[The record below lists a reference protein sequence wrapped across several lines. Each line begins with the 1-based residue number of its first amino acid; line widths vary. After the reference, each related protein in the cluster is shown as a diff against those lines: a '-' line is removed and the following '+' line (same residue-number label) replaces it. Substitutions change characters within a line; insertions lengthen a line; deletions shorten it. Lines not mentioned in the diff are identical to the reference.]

1 MHSLMK
7 KYGMVL
13 KVLAVVSILLL
24 IRGVIDYFNFDVI
37 STSPIISALVGG
49 VTFTIAIIFTGV
61 LADYKESEK
70 MPGEL
75 ASSIKSLY
83 HDSKIIRVNDEKVI
97 TDMQSHIK
105 ELLHV
110 IISNF
115 KQNIWKLREINPVI
129 DKINVDIANL
139 AEKGIAPQFLVKFRT
154 ELTNIDK
161 LSNRIEII
169 METTFIPAAY
179 AIAELSVATLLIVLL
194 FVKIEPYYEGMAL
207 IGVTSS
213 LLIGLIMLIKDM
225 DNPFEYGKGTYAN
238 VDLRLL
244 FKLEEYFENTSKNM

>member
-7 KYGMVL
+7 KYGIVL

-24 IRGVIDYFNFDVI
+24 IRGVIDYFNLDVT
-37 STSPIISALVGG
+37 STSPITSALVGG
-49 VTFTIAIIFTGV
+49 VIFTIAIIFTGT

-70 MPGEL
+70 IPGEL
-75 ASSIKSLY
+75 SSSIKALY
-83 HDSKIIRVNDEKVI
+83 HDSKIIRINDEKIVV
-97 TDMQSHIK
+97 DMQLHIK

-115 KQNIWKLREINPVI
+115 KQNVWKLREINPAI
-129 DKINVDIANL
+129 DKINEDIANL

-179 AIAELSVATLLIVLL
+179 AIAELAVGALLIMLL
-194 FVKIEPYYEGMAL
+194 FVKIEPYYEGLAL
-207 IGVTSS
+207 FGVTSS
-213 LLIGLIMLIKDM
+213 LLIGLMLLIKDM
-225 DNPFEYGKGTYAN
+225 DNPFEYGKNTYAD
-238 VDLRLL
+238 VDLSLL
-244 FKLEEYFENTSKNM
+244 FKLEEYLKNN

>member
-1 MHSLMK
+1 
-7 KYGMVL
+7 
-13 KVLAVVSILLL
+13 
-24 IRGVIDYFNFDVI
+24 
-37 STSPIISALVGG
+37 
-49 VTFTIAIIFTGV
+49 
-61 LADYKESEK
+61 
-70 MPGEL
+70 
-75 ASSIKSLY
+75 
-83 HDSKIIRVNDEKVI
+83 
-97 TDMQSHIK
+97 MQSHIK

-115 KQNIWKLREINPVI
+115 KQNVWKLREINPVI

-179 AIAELSVATLLIVLL
+179 AIAELSVAALLIVLL

-213 LLIGLIMLIKDM
+213 LLIGLLMLIKDM

-238 VDLRLL
+238 VDLRLF
-244 FKLEEYFENTSKNM
+244 FKLEEYFEKTSKNM